1 MAGVIYFAAASP
13 GVLGGEDVVHGDG
26 FVCPL
31 VGSGVDLGL
40 SNSGLKFGATT
51 ACMAD
56 SRPTAGTTWNR
67 LVGLLH
73 MIPGKKS
80 VTVGPEG
87 LD

>member
-40 SNSGLKFGATT
+40 SNSGLKLEPPLLVWQTRGRLLA
-51 ACMAD
+51 
-56 SRPTAGTTWNR
+56 PPGTGW
-67 LVGLLH
+67 LVCF
-73 MIPGKKS
+73 
-80 VTVGPEG
+80 T
-87 LD
+87 